1 MKTEIKTMSTVKIWD
16 KVNKLFLRDQD
27 GKLLEFENETAADN
41 YIINDTEIPFSKI
54 EYSYSAFLTEELQD
68 EITVCEYGI
77 EWIEKILE
85 LPNVDNVFGDIL
97 RAQKTKREY
106 RINEIKACI

>member
-1 MKTEIKTMSTVKIWD
+1 M
-16 KVNKLFLRDQD
+16 
-27 GKLLEFENETAADN
+27 
-41 YIINDTEIPFSKI
+41 
-54 EYSYSAFLTEELQD
+54 QD

-106 RINEIKACI
+106 RINEIKAGI